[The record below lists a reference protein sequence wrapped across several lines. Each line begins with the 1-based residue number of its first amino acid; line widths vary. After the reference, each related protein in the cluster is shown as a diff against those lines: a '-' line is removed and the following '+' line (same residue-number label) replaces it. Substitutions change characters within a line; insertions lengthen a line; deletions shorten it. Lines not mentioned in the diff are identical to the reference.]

1 MNVVGTGGSS
11 GSLGLGEGKGTGG
24 AREGK
29 RENNTRWQP
38 HVHYNV
44 SLEITTWTS
53 MSHHIKTIFPL
64 IVGAIMWQF

>member
-29 RENNTRWQP
+29 REN
-38 HVHYNV
+38 
-44 SLEITTWTS
+44 
-53 MSHHIKTIFPL
+53 
-64 IVGAIMWQF
+64 